1 MGGGGG
7 GGGGMRRCECATS
20 VTGAGV
26 VLSEEVSQL
35 GGVVPQDRAQR
46 CQVPGR
52 SF

>member
-1 MGGGGG
+1 MGDGGGV
-7 GGGGMRRCECATS
+7 RRCECATS
-20 VTGAGV
+20 VAGAGV

-35 GGVVPQDRAQR
+35 GGVVPQDGAQR